1 MGVCLCGF
9 DKQAVAM
16 GVWLCGFDKQA
27 ALWGCDCVDF
37 INKL

>member
-1 MGVCLCGF
+1 VGVCLCGF